1 MNRQSIDGG
10 GWINLETAKKFVEDR
25 NFDGRNMISAATGSQ
40 WEHETLYRSVGGV
53 YVLHTWSQCQGSQDT
68 WERISVDEAVEWLL
82 KNDYDPTSQA
92 EEAIAARLE
101 V

>member
-1 MNRQSIDGG
+1 MNRQSINGG

-25 NFDGRNMISAATGSQ
+25 NFDGHNMISAATGSQ

-53 YVLHTWSQCQGSQDT
+53 YVLHTWSQCQGSRDT
-68 WERISVDEAVEWLL
+68 WERIGIHNAVAWLL
-82 KNDYDPTSQA
+82 QNDYAPELAA
-92 EEAIAARLE
+92 ELSIVAGLE

>member
-40 WEHETLYRSVGGV
+40 WEHEVLYRSLGGV
-53 YVLHTWSQCQGSQDT
+53 YVLHTWSQCQGSRDT
-68 WERISVDEAVEWLL
+68 WERIGMHNAVAWLL
-82 KNDYDPTSQA
+82 SNDYEPELAA
-92 EEAIAARLE
+92 ELSIVAGLE